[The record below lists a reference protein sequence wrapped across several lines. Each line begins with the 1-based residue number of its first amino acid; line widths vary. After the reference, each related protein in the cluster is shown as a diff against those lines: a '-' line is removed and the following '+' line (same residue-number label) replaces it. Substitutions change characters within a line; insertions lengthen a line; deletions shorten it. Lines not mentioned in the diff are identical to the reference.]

1 MNKQVSA
8 KSMNQIKTLSFLCL
22 AALSFLSACT
32 KELYEPPHI
41 DTQSSGAVT
50 AITSLRAEGS
60 ILGEEGLYFSVWDK
74 NLDKEK
80 LFTTAKKNG
89 PLWQLKESC
98 VITEPSLVVSVYPDI
113 LKNVDGS
120 VLVQEADQKPVYYAR
135 LDLDQS
141 SDRTLNLEF
150 KQLQATLTFLFDFSS
165 FPSSSRVDEIRFSP
179 RYSYGWL
186 DLHRGVFNR
195 MNIPENERITIYRPI
210 NSSIQEL
217 TQNEKLYKQ
226 TILMMPQ
233 NNTEITVFVVID
245 GVEHYFSMKLEKV
258 ESNKEYVAVVDVFN
272 SKEVVPLTPK
282 EKNKGIDLP
291 VPEIDDI
298 FFTDYE
304 YTATHQYMQDLSNN
318 SGVVMNFWLDNRTDR
333 EENIEYRVLIRDEQ
347 ENVVCQSPIY
357 SGLSVKPYHY
367 DGFSV
372 PFFLSVP
379 KVGRYRYQLLLR
391 TNGGKWYEPDQKDD
405 DIPENKYFNVHPE
418 QCVFSSIIYLSAN
431 SGKIHSSTI
440 TTPRYNVPEISYW
453 WLNNYSD
460 KEQKVTIRLYNRRKP
475 FENHSRLALDEMT
488 TWEDKIGEGEYI
500 IPPLTSHQVAIPYNI
515 TVRRPHVNRYLSYI
529 CATITYH
536 TPNDK
541 GLIVGKEYPLLQDG
555 NLLYRKSYMLRNPS
569 PFVGSSWVNNKI
581 IIDPK

>member
-1 MNKQVSA
+1 MIKQVSA
-8 KSMNQIKTLSFLCL
+8 KSMNRIKTLSFLCL

-41 DTQSSGAVT
+41 DPQSSGAVT

-98 VITEPSLVVSVYPDI
+98 VITEPSLVVSVYPNT

-120 VLVQEADQKPVYYAR
+120 VLVQEAEQKPVYYAR

-165 FPSSSRVDEIRFSP
+165 FSSSSRVDEIRFSP

-186 DLHRGVFNR
+186 DLHKGFFNR
-195 MNIPENERITIYRPI
+195 MNIPEYERITIYRPI

-217 TQNEKLYKQ
+217 ATNGKLYKQ
-226 TILMMPQ
+226 TCLMMPQ
-233 NNTEITVFVVID
+233 TNTEITVFVVID

-282 EKNKGIDLP
+282 EKGKGMGLP

-347 ENVVCQSPIY
+347 GNVVCQSPIY
-357 SGLSVKPYHY
+357 SGLSVLPYHY

-379 KVGRYRYQLLLR
+379 KVGRYRHQLLLR

-405 DIPENKYFNVHPE
+405 DIPEDKYFNVHPE
-418 QCVFSSIIYLSAN
+418 QCVFSSTIYLNAN

-440 TTPRYNVPEISYW
+440 TTPQYNILDTSYW

-475 FENHSRLALDEMT
+475 FENHSRLVLDEMT
-488 TWEDKIGEGEYI
+488 TWEDKIGEGEYV

-515 TVRRPHVNRYLSYI
+515 KVKRPSVNRYLSYI

-555 NLLYRKSYMLRNPS
+555 NLLYRKSYMFRNPS